1 MHLGKKLFWL
11 QGLSELTGRL
21 NTATGCTATI
31 EFHVGPK
38 CGSRINADRFP
49 NISYEKSDRFLQN
62 GGNWYGSTP
71 RTIYKCPLTI
81 QNTKIFQGKLLNFNP
96 LVNDNLS

>member
-11 QGLSELTGRL
+11 QGLSELTGWP

-31 EFHVGPK
+31 EFHLGLK

-49 NISYEKSDRFLQN
+49 NIYYEKSDRFL
-62 GGNWYGSTP
+62 
-71 RTIYKCPLTI
+71 
-81 QNTKIFQGKLLNFNP
+81 
-96 LVNDNLS
+96 

>member
-11 QGLSELTGRL
+11 QGLSELTGRF

-31 EFHVGPK
+31 EFHVGLK

-49 NISYEKSDRFLQN
+49 NIYYEKSD
-62 GGNWYGSTP
+62 
-71 RTIYKCPLTI
+71 
-81 QNTKIFQGKLLNFNP
+81 
-96 LVNDNLS
+96 